1 MIIVKTKLRNTMQ
14 QDSLEKILHVRA
26 YMSRHKI
33 CCNKFVSDKTMLSL
47 FPAEMYRQ
55 EDDDSMLDI

>member
-1 MIIVKTKLRNTMQ
+1 MSIVKTKVGNRMQ
-14 QDSLEKILHVRA
+14 QDSLEKTLHVRA

-33 CCNKFVSDKTMLSL
+33 CCNKFVPDKTMLSL
-47 FPAEMYRQ
+47 FTAEMYRQ